1 MPGAPLVYGQMTIAR
16 DRHDRR
22 GGLPDDPVADPSV
35 GLADDPVADPPVG
48 LAGDPVAGP
57 PGDLPGGPVAGQH
70 GGLLA
75 DLPAG
80 RRLALK
86 RCSGPGLRPWA

>member
-1 MPGAPLVYGQMTIAR
+1 MYGQMTIAR

-22 GGLPDDPVADPSV
+22 GGLPDDPVADPFGGLAGDLSV
-35 GLADDPVADPPVG
+35 GLAADLPADHSV
-48 LAGDPVAGP
+48 GP
-57 PGDLPGGPVAGQH
+57 PGDLPDGPVAGQH